1 MNDLTI
7 TMGNLEERRNDPAT
21 PQDGTITDEY
31 LRVLATQASRVP
43 VPVFIVAV
51 IITSMAASYYSA
63 LVWGSWLVIIT
74 TILLAR
80 WRILTQLP
88 SMQDVSLDQR
98 ERIAV
103 SLSLANG
110 LAHGASLLFFP
121 EFTLAERSILTLML
135 AGLTTGAV
143 GTTAGHLKTYLAFTL
158 PVIIP
163 LAIAWG
169 VTPVPGGN
177 TLTQL
182 GLPVLLLFFGLVL
195 IGLAK
200 EYSAFFIESFQIR
213 NQQTEMNERL
223 QAALDDAVSANEAK
237 TRFLASASHD
247 LRQPIHALS
256 LFTGALMRR
265 KHSEETTEILSHL
278 NTAVDN
284 LSSQMS
290 TLLDMSKLDAGIV
303 ESHPAPLDLQ
313 ACLEQLRLE
322 FSAEAAEKQLQLE
335 LVGNR
340 PAHVI
345 TDSEHF
351 DRIMRN
357 LLSNALRYTDKGSI
371 RIELAP
377 DGTDWAITVRDTGR
391 GIPKEEQQRIFDE
404 FYQVDNP
411 HRDRTQGLGL
421 GLAIVK
427 RLSSLLEIRI
437 ELASQERVGTAITL
451 RLPKYD
457 YQATGRDEKSPDIS
471 LEGVRIL
478 CVDDEIEVRAAL
490 EALLKDMGCPV
501 QSAEG
506 TEHAIARARDD
517 KPDILIA
524 DLRLAHGD
532 DGIRTIRAVREIHPG
547 LPALLIT
554 GDTAPDRLNL
564 AKETG
569 ITLLHKPVSSEE
581 LTRAIHLE
589 LHKR

>member
-7 TMGNLEERRNDPAT
+7 TMGNLEERRADPAK
-21 PQDGTITDEY
+21 PRDETITDEY

-43 VPVFIVAV
+43 LPVFIADL
-51 IITSMAASYYSA
+51 IIASMAAKYYST
-63 LVWGSWLVIIT
+63 LVWGSWIVIIT
-74 TILLAR
+74 AILVTR
-80 WRILTQLP
+80 WWILTRLP
-88 SMQDVSLDQR
+88 SKSEVSIDVR
-98 ERIAV
+98 ERLAV

-110 LAHGASLLFFP
+110 LAHGGSMLFFP
-121 EFTLAERSILTLML
+121 EFTLAERSILTLIL
-135 AGLTTGAV
+135 AGLMTGAV

-169 VTPVPGGN
+169 VIPVPEGN
-177 TLTQL
+177 LLTQV
-182 GLPVLLLFFGLVL
+182 GIPLLIIFFGVVLV
-195 IGLAK
+195 GLAK
-200 EYSAFFIESFQIR
+200 EYSAFFVESFRIR
-213 NQQTEMNERL
+213 NQQTAMNERL
-223 QAALDDAVSANEAK
+223 QEALDDAVAANEAK

-265 KHSEETTEILSHL
+265 KHSAETTEILSHL

-284 LSSQMS
+284 LASQMN

-303 ESHPAPLDLQ
+303 ETHPAPCDLQ
-313 ACLEQLRLE
+313 AYLEQLYVE
-322 FSAEAAEKQLQLE
+322 FSAEAAEKQLKVE

-357 LLSNALRYTDKGSI
+357 LLSNALRYTDKGGI
-371 RIELAP
+371 RIELES
-377 DGTDWAITVRDTGR
+377 DGNDWAITVRDTGR
-391 GIPKEEQQRIFDE
+391 GIPKSEQARIFEE

-421 GLAIVK
+421 GLAIVQ
-427 RLSSLLEIRI
+427 RLSKLLDIEI
-437 ELASQERVGTAITL
+437 ELASEENVGTSITL
-451 RLPKYD
+451 RLPKHQFQD
-457 YQATGRDEKSPDIS
+457 TGRADKSPVIS

-478 CVDDEIEVRAAL
+478 CIDDEFEVRAAL
-490 EALLKDMGCPV
+490 EALLKGMGCAV
-501 QSAEG
+501 FSADG
-506 TEHAIARARDD
+506 TEDAIACARRHT
-517 KPDILIA
+517 PDIVIA

-532 DGIRTIRAVREIHPG
+532 DGIRAIRGIREMHPG

-554 GDTAPDRLNL
+554 GDTAPDRLTL
-564 AKETG
+564 ALETG
-569 ITLLHKPVSSEE
+569 ITLLHKPVSTEDLTNAIYRE
-581 LTRAIHLE
+581 LQKH
-589 LHKR
+589 

>member
-43 VPVFIVAV
+43 IPVFIVAV

-80 WRILTQLP
+80 WRILTRLP
-88 SMQDVSLDQR
+88 SKQDVSLDQR

-265 KHSEETTEILSHL
+265 EHSAETTEILSHL
-278 NTAVDN
+278 NTAVEN
-284 LSSQMS
+284 LSTQMS

-340 PAHVI
+340 PAHVM

-427 RLSSLLEIRI
+427 RLTSLLEIRI
-437 ELASQERVGTAITL
+437 ELASQEHVGTAITL

-506 TEHAIARARDD
+506 TEHAVARARDD

-581 LTRAIHLE
+581 LTRAIHRE
-589 LHKR
+589 LHKQ

>member
-43 VPVFIVAV
+43 VPVFIVAL

-80 WRILTQLP
+80 WRILTRLP
-88 SMQDVSLDQR
+88 SMQDVSIHQR

-265 KHSEETTEILSHL
+265 KHSAETTEILSHL
-278 NTAVDN
+278 NTAVEN
-284 LSSQMS
+284 LSTQMS

-340 PAHVI
+340 PAHVM

-427 RLSSLLEIRI
+427 RLTSLLEIRI
-437 ELASQERVGTAITL
+437 ELASQEHVGTAITL

-506 TEHAIARARDD
+506 TEHAVARARDD

-581 LTRAIHLE
+581 LTRAIHRE
-589 LHKR
+589 LHKQ

>member
-1 MNDLTI
+1 
-7 TMGNLEERRNDPAT
+7 
-21 PQDGTITDEY
+21 
-31 LRVLATQASRVP
+31 
-43 VPVFIVAV
+43 
-51 IITSMAASYYSA
+51 MAANHYA
-63 LVWGSWLVIIT
+63 VLVWGSWLVIIT

-80 WRILTQLP
+80 WRILTGLP
-88 SMQDVSLDQR
+88 SKQEVSIDQR

-121 EFTLAERSILTLML
+121 EFTLAERSIMTLIL
-135 AGLTTGAV
+135 AGLMTGAV

-169 VTPVPGGN
+169 VTPIPDGN

-182 GLPVLLLFFGLVL
+182 GLPVLLLFFGAVL

-200 EYSAFFIESFQIR
+200 EYSRFFIESFRIR

-223 QAALDDAVSANEAK
+223 QAALEDAVSANQAK

-265 KHSEETTEILSHL
+265 KHSAETTEILSHL
-278 NTAVDN
+278 NTAVEN
-284 LSSQMS
+284 LSNQMS

-303 ESHPAPLDLQ
+303 EAHPAPYDLE

-322 FSAEAAEKQLQLE
+322 FSAEAAEKKLDLE
-335 LVGNR
+335 LVGNQ

-357 LLSNALRYTDKGSI
+357 LLSNALRYTDEGGI
-371 RIELAP
+371 RIELAS
-377 DGTDWAITVRDTGR
+377 DGNDWAITVRDTGR
-391 GIPKEEQQRIFDE
+391 GIPEDEQQRIFDE

-427 RLSSLLEIRI
+427 RLTSLLGIRI
-437 ELASQERVGTAITL
+437 ELASQEHVGTAITL
-451 RLPKYD
+451 KLPKHQ
-457 YQATGRDEKSPDIS
+457 YQETGSVENAAPVS
-471 LEGVRIL
+471 LAGLRIL
-478 CVDDEIEVRAAL
+478 CIDDEIEVRAAL
-490 EALLKDMGCPV
+490 EALLKDMGCAV
-501 QSAEG
+501 ISAEG
-506 TEHAIARARDD
+506 TEHAVAHARND

-532 DGIRTIRAVREIHPG
+532 DGIQAIRAVRAIHAG

-554 GDTAPDRLNL
+554 GDTAPDRLHL
-564 AKETG
+564 VKETG

-581 LTRAIHLE
+581 LTHAIHRE
-589 LHKR
+589 LHKQ

>member
-7 TMGNLEERRNDPAT
+7 IMGNLEERQDDPAMT
-21 PQDGTITDEY
+21 RDKTIADEY

-43 VPVFIVAV
+43 LPVFVADL
-51 IITSMAASYYSA
+51 IIASLAANHYSA
-63 LVWGSWLVIIT
+63 LAWGSWLVIIT
-74 TILLAR
+74 AILLVR
-80 WRILTQLP
+80 WRILTRLP
-88 SMQDVSLDQR
+88 SQLDVSIDRR

-103 SLSLANG
+103 VLSLANG
-110 LAHGASLLFFP
+110 LAHGASMLFFQ
-121 EFTLAERSILTLML
+121 EFTLAERSILTLIL
-135 AGLTTGAV
+135 AGLMTGAV

-163 LAIAWG
+163 LAVAWG
-169 VTPVPGGN
+169 VTPLPGGN
-177 TLTQL
+177 LLIQL
-182 GLPVLLLFFGLVL
+182 GIPLLLIFFGVVLV
-195 IGLAK
+195 GLAK
-200 EYSAFFIESFQIR
+200 EYSAFFVESFRIR

-223 QAALDDAVSANEAK
+223 QEALDDAISANEAK
-237 TRFLASASHD
+237 ARFLASASHD

-265 KHSEETTEILSHL
+265 KHSAETTEILSHL
-278 NTAVDN
+278 NTAVEN
-284 LSSQMS
+284 LASQMS

-303 ESHPAPLDLQ
+303 EAHPDPLDLQ
-313 ACLEQLRLE
+313 AYLEQLRLE
-322 FSAEAAEKQLQLE
+322 FSVEAAEKRLHLE
-335 LVGNR
+335 LIGNR

-357 LLSNALRYTDKGSI
+357 LLSNALRYTDEGSI
-371 RIELAP
+371 RIELAS
-377 DGTDWAITVRDTGR
+377 DDNDWAITVRDTGR
-391 GIPKEEQQRIFDE
+391 GIPQNEQERIFDE

-427 RLSSLLEIRI
+427 RLTSLLGIRI
-437 ELASQERVGTAITL
+437 ELASQEHVGTAFTL
-451 RLPKYD
+451 RLPKYQ
-457 YQATGRDEKSPDIS
+457 YQQTSRVEKPASFLP
-471 LEGVRIL
+471 EGVHIL

-490 EALLKDMGCPV
+490 EALLKDMGCAV
-501 QSAEG
+501 QCAEG
-506 TEHAIARARDD
+506 TEQAVARARDD

-524 DLRLAHGD
+524 DLRLAHED
-532 DGIRTIRAVREIHPG
+532 DGIRTIRSVREIHPG

-554 GDTAPDRLNL
+554 GDTAPDRLNM

-581 LTRAIHLE
+581 LIRAIHRE
-589 LHKR
+589 LHEQ

>member
-7 TMGNLEERRNDPAT
+7 TMGNLEERRIDPVKAR
-21 PQDGTITDEY
+21 DETITDEY

-43 VPVFIVAV
+43 LPVFIANV
-51 IITSMAASYYSA
+51 IIASMAAKYYST
-63 LVWGSWLVIIT
+63 LLWGSWLLIIT
-74 TILLAR
+74 AILVTR
-80 WRILTQLP
+80 WWILTRLP
-88 SMQDVSLDQR
+88 LKEEVSIDAR
-98 ERIAV
+98 ERLAV

-110 LAHGASLLFFP
+110 LAHGGSMLFFP
-121 EFTLAERSILTLML
+121 EFTLAERSILTLLL
-135 AGLTTGAV
+135 AGLMTGAV

-169 VTPVPGGN
+169 MIPVPEGN
-177 TLTQL
+177 LLIQF
-182 GLPVLLLFFGLVL
+182 GIPFLLLFFGVVLV
-195 IGLAK
+195 GLAK
-200 EYSAFFIESFQIR
+200 EYSAFFVESFRIR

-223 QAALDDAVSANEAK
+223 QEALDDAVAANEAK

-265 KHSEETTEILSHL
+265 KHSAETTEILSHL

-284 LSSQMS
+284 LASQMN

-303 ESHPAPLDLQ
+303 ENHPAPCDLQ
-313 ACLEQLRLE
+313 AYLEQLRLE
-322 FSAEAAEKQLQLE
+322 FSAEAEEKQLHLE

-340 PAHVI
+340 PAYVI

-357 LLSNALRYTDKGSI
+357 LLSNALRYTEKGGI

-377 DGTDWAITVRDTGR
+377 DGTDWTITVRDTGR
-391 GIPKEEQQRIFDE
+391 GIPKDEQQRIFDE

-411 HRDRTQGLGL
+411 HRDRSQGLGL

-427 RLSSLLEIRI
+427 RLTSLLGIRI
-437 ELASQERVGTAITL
+437 ELTSQENVGTAITL
-451 RLPKYD
+451 RLPKHY
-457 YQATGRDEKSPDIS
+457 YQASSSDLKRPDIS

-490 EALLKDMGCPV
+490 EALLKDMGCV
-501 QSAEG
+501 VKSAEG
-506 TEHAIARARDD
+506 TADTVALAHDD

-524 DLRLAHGD
+524 DLRLAHDD
-532 DGIRTIRAVREIHPG
+532 DGIKAIHAVREIHPG

-581 LTRAIHLE
+581 LTHAIHRE
-589 LHKR
+589 LHKQ

>member
-7 TMGNLEERRNDPAT
+7 TMGNLEEKRDDPAIAR
-21 PQDGTITDEY
+21 DGTIADEY

-43 VPVFIVAV
+43 VPVFIAAL
-51 IITSMAASYYSA
+51 IIASMAANHYGV

-80 WRILTQLP
+80 WRILTGLP
-88 SMQDVSLDQR
+88 SKQEVSIDQR

-121 EFTLAERSILTLML
+121 EFTLAERSIMTLIL
-135 AGLTTGAV
+135 AGLMTGAV

-169 VTPVPGGN
+169 VTPLPDGN

-182 GLPVLLLFFGLVL
+182 GLPVLLLFFGAVL

-200 EYSAFFIESFQIR
+200 EYSRFFIESFRIR

-223 QAALDDAVSANEAK
+223 QAALEDAVSANQAK

-265 KHSEETTEILSHL
+265 KHSAETTEILSHL
-278 NTAVDN
+278 NTAVEN
-284 LSSQMS
+284 LSNQMS

-303 ESHPAPLDLQ
+303 EAHPAPCDLE
-313 ACLEQLRLE
+313 AYLEQLRLE
-322 FSAEAAEKQLQLE
+322 FSAEAAEKKLDLE
-335 LVGNR
+335 LVGNQ

-357 LLSNALRYTDKGSI
+357 LLSNALRYTDEGSI
-371 RIELAP
+371 RIELAA
-377 DGTDWAITVRDTGR
+377 DGDDWAITVRDTGR
-391 GIPKEEQQRIFDE
+391 GIPEEEQQRIFDE

-427 RLSSLLEIRI
+427 RLTSLLGIRI
-437 ELASQERVGTAITL
+437 ELASQEHVGTAITL
-451 RLPKYD
+451 KLPKHQ
-457 YQATGRDEKSPDIS
+457 YQETGSVENAAPVS
-471 LEGVRIL
+471 LAGLRIL
-478 CVDDEIEVRAAL
+478 CIDDEIEVRAAL
-490 EALLKDMGCPV
+490 EALLKDMGCAV
-501 QSAEG
+501 ISAEG
-506 TEHAIARARDD
+506 TEHAVAHARND

-532 DGIRTIRAVREIHPG
+532 DGIKAIRAVRAIHAG

-581 LTRAIHLE
+581 LTNAIHRE
-589 LHKR
+589 LHRQ

>member
-7 TMGNLEERRNDPAT
+7 TMGNLEEKRDDPALAR
-21 PQDGTITDEY
+21 DGTIADEY

-43 VPVFIVAV
+43 VPVFIAAL
-51 IITSMAASYYSA
+51 IIASMAANHYA
-63 LVWGSWLVIIT
+63 VLVWGSWLVIIT

-80 WRILTQLP
+80 WRILTGLP
-88 SMQDVSLDQR
+88 SKQEVSIDQR

-121 EFTLAERSILTLML
+121 EFTLAERSIMTLIL
-135 AGLTTGAV
+135 AGLMTGAV

-169 VTPVPGGN
+169 VTPIPDGN

-182 GLPVLLLFFGLVL
+182 GLPVLLLFFGAVL

-200 EYSAFFIESFQIR
+200 EYSRFFIESFRIR

-223 QAALDDAVSANEAK
+223 QAALEDAVSANQAK

-265 KHSEETTEILSHL
+265 KHSAETTEILSHL
-278 NTAVDN
+278 NTAVEN
-284 LSSQMS
+284 LSNQMS

-303 ESHPAPLDLQ
+303 EAHPAPYDLE

-322 FSAEAAEKQLQLE
+322 FSAEAAEKKLDLE
-335 LVGNR
+335 LVGNQ

-357 LLSNALRYTDKGSI
+357 LLSNALRYTDEGGI
-371 RIELAP
+371 RIELAS
-377 DGTDWAITVRDTGR
+377 DGNDWAITVRDTGR
-391 GIPKEEQQRIFDE
+391 GIPEDEQQRIFDE

-427 RLSSLLEIRI
+427 RLTSLLGIRI
-437 ELASQERVGTAITL
+437 ELASQEHVGTAITL
-451 RLPKYD
+451 KLPKHQ
-457 YQATGRDEKSPDIS
+457 YQETGSVENAAPVS
-471 LEGVRIL
+471 LAGLRIL
-478 CVDDEIEVRAAL
+478 CIDDEIEVRAAL
-490 EALLKDMGCPV
+490 EALLKDMGCAV
-501 QSAEG
+501 ISAEG
-506 TEHAIARARDD
+506 TEHAVAHARND

-532 DGIRTIRAVREIHPG
+532 DGIQAIRAVRAIHAG

-554 GDTAPDRLNL
+554 GDTAPDRLHL
-564 AKETG
+564 VKETG

-581 LTRAIHLE
+581 LTHAIHRE
-589 LHKR
+589 LHKQ

>member
-43 VPVFIVAV
+43 IPVFIVAV

-80 WRILTQLP
+80 WRILTRLP
-88 SMQDVSLDQR
+88 SMQDVSIHQR

-265 KHSEETTEILSHL
+265 KHSAETTEILSHL
-278 NTAVDN
+278 NTAVEN
-284 LSSQMS
+284 LSTQMS

-340 PAHVI
+340 PAHVM

-427 RLSSLLEIRI
+427 RLTSLLEIRI
-437 ELASQERVGTAITL
+437 ELASQEHVGTAITL

-506 TEHAIARARDD
+506 TEHAVARARDD

-581 LTRAIHLE
+581 LTRAIHRE
-589 LHKR
+589 LHKQ

>member
-7 TMGNLEERRNDPAT
+7 TMGNLEERRNDPVM
-21 PQDGTITDEY
+21 PQDETITDEY

-43 VPVFIVAV
+43 LPVFVADL
-51 IITSMAASYYSA
+51 IIASLAANHYSI

-74 TILLAR
+74 AILLAR
-80 WRILTQLP
+80 WRILTRLP
-88 SMQDVSLDQR
+88 SRENMSIDQR
-98 ERIAV
+98 ERLAV

-110 LAHGASLLFFP
+110 LVHGASMLFFQ
-121 EFTLAERSILTLML
+121 EFTLAERSILTLIL
-135 AGLTTGAV
+135 AGLMTGAV
-143 GTTAGHLKTYLAFTL
+143 GTTAGHLKTYLAFTI

-169 VTPVPGGN
+169 VTPVPEGN
-177 TLTQL
+177 LLIQL
-182 GLPVLLLFFGLVL
+182 GIPLLVIFLGVILV
-195 IGLAK
+195 GLAK
-200 EYSAFFIESFQIR
+200 EYSAFFVESFRIR
-213 NQQTEMNERL
+213 NQQAAMNERL
-223 QAALDDAVSANEAK
+223 QDALDDAVAANEAK

-265 KHSEETTEILSHL
+265 KHSDETTEILSHL

-284 LSSQMS
+284 LASQMN

-303 ESHPAPLDLQ
+303 ETHPAPCDLQ
-313 ACLEQLRLE
+313 AYLEQIRRE
-322 FSAEAAEKQLQLE
+322 FSAEAAEKQLHFE

-357 LLSNALRYTDKGSI
+357 LLSNALRYTEKGSI

-391 GIPKEEQQRIFDE
+391 GIPKDEQQRIFDE

-427 RLSSLLEIRI
+427 RLTSLLGIRI
-437 ELASQERVGTAITL
+437 ELASQENVGTAITL
-451 RLPKYD
+451 RLPKHY
-457 YQATGRDEKSPDIS
+457 YQATSHVEKGPDIS

-490 EALLKDMGCPV
+490 EALLKDMGCSV

-506 TEHAIARARDD
+506 TAHAIARARDE

-524 DLRLAHGD
+524 DLRLAHDD
-532 DGIRTIRAVREIHPG
+532 DGIKTIRAVREIHPG

-581 LTRAIHLE
+581 LTHAIHRE
-589 LHKR
+589 LHKQ

>member
-43 VPVFIVAV
+43 IPVFIVAV

-80 WRILTQLP
+80 WRILTRLP
-88 SMQDVSLDQR
+88 SKQDVSLDQR

-265 KHSEETTEILSHL
+265 KHSAETTEILSHL
-278 NTAVDN
+278 NTAVEN
-284 LSSQMS
+284 LSTQMS

-340 PAHVI
+340 PAHVM

-427 RLSSLLEIRI
+427 RLTSLLEIRI
-437 ELASQERVGTAITL
+437 ELASQEHVGTAITL

-506 TEHAIARARDD
+506 TEHAVARARDD

-581 LTRAIHLE
+581 LTRAIHRE
-589 LHKR
+589 LHKQ

>member
-7 TMGNLEERRNDPAT
+7 TMGNLEEIRDDPVM
-21 PQDGTITDEY
+21 PRDETITDEY

-43 VPVFIVAV
+43 FPVFLAAL
-51 IITSMAASYYSA
+51 IIASLAANHYSI
-63 LVWGSWLVIIT
+63 LVWGSWLVTIT
-74 TILLAR
+74 AILLAR
-80 WRILTQLP
+80 WRILTRLP
-88 SMQDVSLDQR
+88 SKEHVSIEQR
-98 ERIAV
+98 ERLAV

-121 EFTLAERSILTLML
+121 EFTLAERSILTLIL
-135 AGLTTGAV
+135 AGLMTGAV

-169 VTPVPGGN
+169 VIPVPEGS
-177 TLTQL
+177 LLIQL
-182 GLPVLLLFFGLVL
+182 GIPLLLLFFGMVLV
-195 IGLAK
+195 GLAK
-200 EYSAFFIESFQIR
+200 EYSAFFVESFRIR
-213 NQQTEMNERL
+213 NQQTAMNERL
-223 QAALDDAVSANEAK
+223 QEALDDAVAANEAK

-265 KHSEETTEILSHL
+265 KHSAETTEILSHL

-284 LSSQMS
+284 LASQMN

-303 ESHPAPLDLQ
+303 ETHPAPCDLQ
-313 ACLEQLRLE
+313 AYLEQLRRE
-322 FSAEAAEKQLQLE
+322 FSAEAAEKQLHFE

-357 LLSNALRYTDKGSI
+357 LLSNALRYTEKGSI

-391 GIPKEEQQRIFDE
+391 GIPKDEQQRIFDE

-427 RLSSLLEIRI
+427 RLTNLLGIRI
-437 ELASQERVGTAITL
+437 ELASQENVGTAITL
-451 RLPKYD
+451 RLPKHY
-457 YQATGRDEKSPDIS
+457 YQATSPVEKGPDIS
-471 LEGVRIL
+471 LEGVSIL

-490 EALLKDMGCPV
+490 EALLKDMGCHV

-506 TEHAIARARDD
+506 TAHAIARAHDE

-524 DLRLAHGD
+524 DLRLAHDD
-532 DGIRTIRAVREIHPG
+532 DGIKAIRAVREIHPG

-581 LTRAIHLE
+581 LTHAIHRE
-589 LHKR
+589 LHKQ

>member
-7 TMGNLEERRNDPAT
+7 TMENLEERRDDPAMAR
-21 PQDGTITDEY
+21 DGTIADEY

-43 VPVFIVAV
+43 IPVFIADL
-51 IITSMAASYYSA
+51 IIASMAANHYSI

-80 WRILTQLP
+80 WRILTRLP
-88 SMQDVSLDQR
+88 SKQDVSIGQR
-98 ERIAV
+98 ERMAV

-110 LAHGASLLFFP
+110 LVHGASLLFFP
-121 EFTLAERSILTLML
+121 EFTLAERTILTLIL
-135 AGLTTGAV
+135 AGLMTGAV

-169 VTPVPGGN
+169 INPVPDSN
-177 TLTQL
+177 LLIQL
-182 GLPVLLLFFGLVL
+182 GLPVLFLFLGVVLV
-195 IGLAK
+195 GLAK
-200 EYSAFFIESFQIR
+200 EYSAFFVESFRIR
-213 NQQTEMNERL
+213 NQQKEMNERL
-223 QAALDDAVSANEAK
+223 QAALDDAVSANQAK

-278 NTAVDN
+278 NTAVEN
-284 LSSQMS
+284 LSNQMS

-303 ESHPAPLDLQ
+303 EAHSVPCDLE
-313 ACLEQLRLE
+313 AYLEQLRLE
-322 FSAEAAEKQLQLE
+322 FSAEAAEKQLHLE
-335 LVGNR
+335 LVGNQ
-340 PAHVI
+340 PAHIV

-357 LLSNALRYTDKGSI
+357 LLSNALRYTEKGSI
-371 RIELAP
+371 RIELAS
-377 DGTDWAITVRDTGR
+377 DGNDWAITVRDTGR
-391 GIPKEEQQRIFDE
+391 GIPESEQQHIFDE

-427 RLSSLLEIRI
+427 RLTSLLGIRI
-437 ELASQERVGTAITL
+437 ELASQEHVGTAITL
-451 RLPKYD
+451 RLPKHH
-457 YQATGRDEKSPDIS
+457 YQGTDSVEKNPPVS
-471 LEGVRIL
+471 LEGIRIL
-478 CVDDEIEVRAAL
+478 CIDDEIEVRAAL
-490 EALLKDMGCPV
+490 EMLLKDMGSTV
-501 QSAEG
+501 VSAEG
-506 TEHAIARARDD
+506 TEHAVAYARND
-517 KPDILIA
+517 KPDVLIA

-532 DGIRTIRAVREIHPG
+532 DGIKAIRAVRDIHAG

-581 LTRAIHLE
+581 LTYAIHRE
-589 LHKR
+589 LHKH

>member
-7 TMGNLEERRNDPAT
+7 TMGKLEEIRDEPALA
-21 PQDGTITDEY
+21 QDETIVDEY
-31 LRVLATQASRVP
+31 LKVLATQASRVP
-43 VPVFIVAV
+43 IPVFIAA
-51 IITSMAASYYSA
+51 IIIASMAANHYPVLA
-63 LVWGSWLVIIT
+63 WGSWLVIIT

-80 WRILTQLP
+80 WRILTRLP
-88 SMQDVSLDQR
+88 SRQDVSLDLR
-98 ERIAV
+98 ERVAV

-110 LAHGASLLFFP
+110 LAHGASLLFFS
-121 EFTLAERSILTLML
+121 EFTLAERSILTLIL
-135 AGLTTGAV
+135 AGLMTGAV

-169 VTPVPGGN
+169 VTPVPDGN

-182 GLPVLLLFFGLVL
+182 GLPVLLLFFGAVL
-195 IGLAK
+195 MGLAK
-200 EYSAFFIESFQIR
+200 EYSAFFVESFRIR
-213 NQQTEMNERL
+213 NQQKEMNERL
-223 QAALDDAVSANEAK
+223 QEALDDAVSANEAK

-265 KHSEETTEILSHL
+265 EHSTETTEILSHL
-278 NTAVDN
+278 NTAVEN

-290 TLLDMSKLDAGIV
+290 TLLDISKLDAGIV
-303 ESHPAPLDLQ
+303 EVHPAPLDLQ
-313 ACLEQLRLE
+313 AYLEQLRLE
-322 FSAEAAEKQLQLE
+322 FSAEAADKQLHLE
-335 LVGNR
+335 LAGNQ
-340 PAHVI
+340 PAHVV

-357 LLSNALRYTDKGSI
+357 LLSNAFRYTDKGSV

-377 DGTDWAITVRDTGR
+377 DGNDWAITVRDTGR
-391 GIPKEEQQRIFDE
+391 GIPENEQQRIFDE

-427 RLSSLLEIRI
+427 RLTSLLGIRV
-437 ELASQERVGTAITL
+437 ELASQEHVGTAITL
-451 RLPKYD
+451 RLPKHH
-457 YQATGRDEKSPDIS
+457 YQEASHVQKGASVS

-490 EALLKDMGCPV
+490 EVLLKDMGSAV

-506 TEHAIARARDD
+506 TEHAVALARDD
-517 KPDILIA
+517 RPDILIA
-524 DLRLAHGD
+524 DLRLAHED
-532 DGIRTIRAVREIHPG
+532 DGIRTIRAVREIHPE
-547 LPALLIT
+547 LPALLLT

-569 ITLLHKPVSSEE
+569 ITLLHKPVSPEE
-581 LTRAIHLE
+581 LTHAIHRE
-589 LHKR
+589 LYKQ

>member
-7 TMGNLEERRNDPAT
+7 TMENLEERRDDPAMAR
-21 PQDGTITDEY
+21 DGTIADEY

-43 VPVFIVAV
+43 IPVFIADL
-51 IITSMAASYYSA
+51 IIASMAANHYSI

-80 WRILTQLP
+80 WRILTRLP
-88 SMQDVSLDQR
+88 SKQDVSIGQR
-98 ERIAV
+98 ERMAV

-110 LAHGASLLFFP
+110 LVHGASLLFFP
-121 EFTLAERSILTLML
+121 EFTLAERTILTLIL
-135 AGLTTGAV
+135 AGLMTGAV

-169 VTPVPGGN
+169 INPVPDSN
-177 TLTQL
+177 LLIQL
-182 GLPVLLLFFGLVL
+182 GLPVLFLFLGVVLV
-195 IGLAK
+195 GLAK
-200 EYSAFFIESFQIR
+200 EYSAFFVESFRIR
-213 NQQTEMNERL
+213 NQQKEMNERL
-223 QAALDDAVSANEAK
+223 QAALDDAVSANQAK

-278 NTAVDN
+278 NTAVEN
-284 LSSQMS
+284 LSNQMS

-303 ESHPAPLDLQ
+303 EAHSVPCDLE
-313 ACLEQLRLE
+313 AYLEQLRLE
-322 FSAEAAEKQLQLE
+322 FSAEAAEKQLHLE
-335 LVGNR
+335 LVGNQ
-340 PAHVI
+340 PAHIV

-357 LLSNALRYTDKGSI
+357 LLSNALRYTEKGSI
-371 RIELAP
+371 RIELAS
-377 DGTDWAITVRDTGR
+377 DGNDWAITVRDTGR
-391 GIPKEEQQRIFDE
+391 GIPESEQQHIFDE

-427 RLSSLLEIRI
+427 RLTSLLGIRI
-437 ELASQERVGTAITL
+437 ELASQEHVGTAITL
-451 RLPKYD
+451 RLPKHH
-457 YQATGRDEKSPDIS
+457 YQGTDSVEKNPPVS
-471 LEGVRIL
+471 LEGIRIL
-478 CVDDEIEVRAAL
+478 CIDDEIEVRAAL
-490 EALLKDMGCPV
+490 EMLLKDMGSTV
-501 QSAEG
+501 VSAEG
-506 TEHAIARARDD
+506 TEHAVAYARND
-517 KPDILIA
+517 KPDVLIA

-532 DGIRTIRAVREIHPG
+532 DGIKAIRAVRDIHAG

-569 ITLLHKPVSSEE
+569 ITLLHKPVSSAE
-581 LTRAIHLE
+581 LTYAIHRD
-589 LHKR
+589 LHKH

>member
-43 VPVFIVAV
+43 VPVFIVAL

-80 WRILTQLP
+80 WRILTRLP
-88 SMQDVSLDQR
+88 SKQDVSLDQR

-265 KHSEETTEILSHL
+265 KHSAETTEILSHL
-278 NTAVDN
+278 NTAVEN
-284 LSSQMS
+284 LSTQMS

-340 PAHVI
+340 PAHVM

-427 RLSSLLEIRI
+427 RLTSLLEIRI
-437 ELASQERVGTAITL
+437 ELASQEHVGTAITL

-506 TEHAIARARDD
+506 TEHAVAHARDD

-581 LTRAIHLE
+581 LTRAIHRE

>member
-7 TMGNLEERRNDPAT
+7 TMGNLEERRNEPAMSRDET
-21 PQDGTITDEY
+21 VTDEY

-43 VPVFIVAV
+43 LPVFVADL
-51 IITSMAASYYSA
+51 IIASFAADHFPVM
-63 LVWGSWLVIIT
+63 VWGSWLVIIT
-74 TILLAR
+74 AILLTR
-80 WRILTQLP
+80 WRMLTRLP
-88 SMQDVSLDQR
+88 SMQDISIDRR

-110 LAHGASLLFFP
+110 LVHGASLLFFP
-121 EFTLAERSILTLML
+121 EFTLAERSIQTLLL
-135 AGLTTGAV
+135 AGLMTGAV
-143 GTTAGHLKTYLAFTL
+143 GTTAGHLRTYMAFTL
-158 PVIIP
+158 PVISS
-163 LAIAWG
+163 LAIAWAMF
-169 VTPVPGGN
+169 PVPGSN
-177 TLTQL
+177 ILIQL
-182 GLPVLLLFFGLVL
+182 GIPVLMLFLGLVL
-195 IGLAK
+195 VGLAK
-200 EYSAFFIESFQIR
+200 EYSTFFTESFRIR
-213 NQQTEMNERL
+213 NQQVEMNERL
-223 QAALDDAVSANEAK
+223 QEALDDAVSANEAK

-265 KHSEETTEILSHL
+265 KHSTETTEILSHL
-278 NTAVDN
+278 NTAVEN
-284 LSSQMS
+284 LASQMS
-290 TLLDMSKLDAGIV
+290 TLLDMSKLDAGVV
-303 ESHPAPLDLQ
+303 ETHPAPLDLQ

-322 FSAEAAEKQLQLE
+322 FSAEAAEKQLHFE

-340 PAHVI
+340 PAHVV

-371 RIELAP
+371 RIELAH
-377 DGTDWAITVRDTGR
+377 DGNDWAITVRDTGR
-391 GIPKEEQQRIFDE
+391 GIPQSEQQRIFDE

-427 RLSSLLEIRI
+427 RLTDLLGIRI
-437 ELASQERVGTAITL
+437 ELASQEHVGTAITL
-451 RLPKYD
+451 RLPQHQ
-457 YQATGRDEKSPDIS
+457 YQEGSHVEKPASIS

-490 EALLKDMGCPV
+490 ETLLKDMGCAV
-501 QSAEG
+501 QCAEG
-506 TEHAIARARDD
+506 TEHAVERARED

-524 DLRLAHGD
+524 DLRLAHED
-532 DGIRTIRAVREIHPG
+532 DGIRAIREIREIYPG

-581 LTRAIHLE
+581 LTHAIHRE
-589 LHKR
+589 LHKQ

>member
-80 WRILTQLP
+80 WRILTRLP

-265 KHSEETTEILSHL
+265 KHSAETTEILSHL
-278 NTAVDN
+278 NTAVEN
-284 LSSQMS
+284 LSTQMS

-340 PAHVI
+340 PAHVM

-427 RLSSLLEIRI
+427 RLTSLLEIRI
-437 ELASQERVGTAITL
+437 ELASQEHVGTAITL

-506 TEHAIARARDD
+506 TEHAVARARDD

-581 LTRAIHLE
+581 LTRAIHRE
-589 LHKR
+589 LHKQ

>member
-7 TMGNLEERRNDPAT
+7 TMGNLEEKRDDPALAR
-21 PQDGTITDEY
+21 DGTIADEY

-43 VPVFIVAV
+43 VPVFIAAL
-51 IITSMAASYYSA
+51 IIASMAANHYA
-63 LVWGSWLVIIT
+63 VLVWGSWLVIIT

-80 WRILTQLP
+80 WRILTGLP
-88 SMQDVSLDQR
+88 SKQEVSIDQR

-121 EFTLAERSILTLML
+121 EFTLAERSIMTLIL
-135 AGLTTGAV
+135 AGLMTGAV

-169 VTPVPGGN
+169 VTPIPDGN

-182 GLPVLLLFFGLVL
+182 GLPVLLLFFGAVL

-200 EYSAFFIESFQIR
+200 EYSRFFIESFRIR

-223 QAALDDAVSANEAK
+223 QAALEDAVSANQAK

-265 KHSEETTEILSHL
+265 KHSAETTEILSHL
-278 NTAVDN
+278 NTAVEN
-284 LSSQMS
+284 LSNQMS

-303 ESHPAPLDLQ
+303 EAHPAPYDLE

-322 FSAEAAEKQLQLE
+322 FSAEAAEKKLDLE
-335 LVGNR
+335 LVGNQ

-357 LLSNALRYTDKGSI
+357 LLSNALRYTDEGGI
-371 RIELAP
+371 RIELAS
-377 DGTDWAITVRDTGR
+377 DGNDWAITVRDTGR
-391 GIPKEEQQRIFDE
+391 GIPEDEQQRIFDE

-427 RLSSLLEIRI
+427 RLTSLLGIRI
-437 ELASQERVGTAITL
+437 ELASQEHVGTAITL
-451 RLPKYD
+451 KLPKHQ
-457 YQATGRDEKSPDIS
+457 YQETGSVENAAPVS
-471 LEGVRIL
+471 LAGLRIL
-478 CVDDEIEVRAAL
+478 CIDDEIEVRAAL
-490 EALLKDMGCPV
+490 EALLKDMGCAV
-501 QSAEG
+501 MSAEG
-506 TEHAIARARDD
+506 TEHAVAHARND

-532 DGIRTIRAVREIHPG
+532 DGIQAIRAVRAIHAG

-554 GDTAPDRLNL
+554 GDTAPDRL
-564 AKETG
+564 
-569 ITLLHKPVSSEE
+569 
-581 LTRAIHLE
+581 HLV
-589 LHKR
+589 